1 MLSAVLAAPLELKHD
16 KDVEV
21 YTEQDL
27 TTVRYSGD
35 GRRVAAASFD
45 GGITMWDSRWFRT
58 TAECNPD
65 PQTHQTA
72 SSWGQLG
79 RPLAFRQLRQEARA
93 PRQSK

>member
-1 MLSAVLAAPLELKHD
+1 MLSAVLAAPPELKHD

-58 TAECNPD
+58 TAECNPGGD
-65 PQTHQTA
+65 RHEFA
-72 SSWGQLG
+72 AVDARERVAVLADAERVDLAAVGG
-79 RPLAFRQLRQEARA
+79 R
-93 PRQSK
+93 

>member
-45 GGITMWDSRWFRT
+45 GGGPTPRRMWRRR
-58 TAECNPD
+58 A
-65 PQTHQTA
+65 A
-72 SSWGQLG
+72 
-79 RPLAFRQLRQEARA
+79 AARSPA
-93 PRQSK
+93 A

>member
-58 TAECNPD
+58 TATNSQQLMHVSEL
-65 PQTHQTA
+65 Q
-72 SSWGQLG
+72 SWHTPSG
-79 RPLAFRQLRQEARA
+79 
-93 PRQSK
+93 

>member
-45 GGITMWDSRWFRT
+45 GGITMWATFRASRPIPTT
-58 TAECNPD
+58 TA
-65 PQTHQTA
+65 TA
-72 SSWGQLG
+72 ASRGG
-79 RPLAFRQLRQEARA
+79 RT
-93 PRQSK
+93 

>member
-58 TAECNPD
+58 TAEAGVGGSPRRRSRRR
-65 PQTHQTA
+65 A
-72 SSWGQLG
+72 
-79 RPLAFRQLRQEARA
+79 AAARSRA
-93 PRQSK
+93 A

>member
-45 GGITMWDSRWFRT
+45 GGITMWDGAVKLSPPASRPRSGPSPMRT
-58 TAECNPD
+58 WRRRA
-65 PQTHQTA
+65 A
-72 SSWGQLG
+72 
-79 RPLAFRQLRQEARA
+79 AARSPA
-93 PRQSK
+93 G